1 MQLFFPE
8 NGVRLSDCQIVRLLV
23 AGGLIAP
30 KSLVPVECVRRGVSC
45 ACVCFWVIRC
55 IVEIR
60 PGSDLYQL
68 VSTL

>member
-8 NGVRLSDCQIVRLLV
+8 KGGSSSSRIDCPQVFSACGML
-23 AGGLIAP
+23 
-30 KSLVPVECVRRGVSC
+30 RRGVSC
-45 ACVCFWVIRC
+45 ACVFLGYQMHRQ
-55 IVEIR
+55 IR